1 MVLIN
6 AALNSRTG
14 LPVLRE
20 HFMCA
25 PRLALSYDHSSGR
38 SDRNFEVRIFMVK
51 GSVYY
56 PVHDPITR
64 LNLGPNY
71 R

>member
-1 MVLIN
+1 MMLIN

-20 HFMCA
+20 HFMCV
-25 PRLALSYDHSSGR
+25 PRLALPYDHSSGG
-38 SDRNFEVRIFMVK
+38 SDRDFKVRIFMVK

-64 LNLGPNY
+64 LNLCPDY

>member
-1 MVLIN
+1 MMLIN

-20 HFMCA
+20 HFMRV
-25 PRLALSYDHSSGR
+25 PRLALPYDHSSGR

-56 PVHDPITR
+56 PVHDPIAR